1 MSQRGSKKA
10 RGVVKV
16 EASVPV
22 YGIGAALEAVRVAG
36 EAGGWAQVGA
46 AAVRVTV
53 RLEGHHERLG
63 DVLLELNRS
72 GLDYVFEW

>member
-1 MSQRGSKKA
+1 MNRRGSKA

-16 EASVPV
+16 EASVPLFGV
-22 YGIGAALEAVRVAG
+22 GAALEAVRVAG

-53 RLEGHHERLG
+53 RLEGNHERLA